1 MGSTPSRQR
10 LSRRASASLALR
22 LASGSLVC
30 KAARDGADDKLS
42 RNFFRKE
49 PAMRDERVGKLA
61 RLLVEYSIEAGE
73 GDQVLVSA
81 EVGAGP
87 LIGALYERLLQVGA
101 TPVTQIGLPGMQEL
115 FFEHAQELH
124 YEEIPRVTHAIY
136 EGVDAQIGILSPS
149 NTMALANVD
158 PEKQQALQKRNKPLS
173 EMMLEKDRWVLTLFP
188 TEALA
193 QESHMGLFEYEE
205 FAFEAMGLNEEDPVR
220 FWSEKSAEQERLKE
234 RLEEAREIR
243 IVGPETDLSL
253 SVEGRTFVNSAGMRN
268 MPCGEVF
275 TGPLEDSANGTVY
288 FGVPAAIAG
297 REISGARLRF
307 EEGKVVEASAEKG
320 EEYLM
325 SLLEADAGARYLG
338 ELGIGTNYGI
348 RRASANVLFDEK
360 LGGTVHLAIGRS
372 YAQTGGKN
380 DSSVHTDLVCDLRE
394 GGELYADGE
403 LIQEDGR
410 FLEFDLAG

>member
-1 MGSTPSRQR
+1 LPDPGLYHWPRC
-10 LSRRASASLALR
+10 
-22 LASGSLVC
+22 C
-30 KAARDGADDKLS
+30 KAAGDDADDKLS
-42 RNFFRKE
+42 GNFFRKE
-49 PAMRDERVGKLA
+49 PLMVDERIGKLA
-61 RLLVEYSIEAGE
+61 RILVDYSIEAGE

-87 LIGALYERLLQVGA
+87 LIGALYARLLQVGA
-101 TPVTQIGLPGMQEL
+101 TAVTQISLPGMQEL

-124 YEEIPRVTHAIY
+124 YQEIPQVTRAIY
-136 EGVDAQIGILSPS
+136 EGVDAQIGIRAPS
-149 NTMALANVD
+149 NIRALANVD

-173 EMMLEKDRWVLTLFP
+173 EMMLEIDRWVLTLFP

-193 QESHMGLFEYEE
+193 QEAHMSLSEYEE

-220 FWSEKSAEQERLKE
+220 YWSQMSAEQERLKA

-243 IVGPETDLSL
+243 IVGPETDLTL

-275 TGPLEDSANGTVY
+275 TGPIEDSANGTVY

-297 REISGARLRF
+297 REISGVRIRL
-307 EEGKVVEASAEKG
+307 EEGKIVEASAEKG
-320 EEYLM
+320 EEYLS
-325 SLLEADAGARYLG
+325 SLLDADDGARYLG

-348 RRASANVLFDEK
+348 RRARANVLFDEK

-394 GGELYADGE
+394 GGALYADGE
-403 LIQEDGR
+403 LIQENGR
-410 FLEFDLAG
+410 FLEFDLAGVPDAR

>member
-1 MGSTPSRQR
+1 MAAR
-10 LSRRASASLALR
+10 SA
-22 LASGSLVC
+22 VC
-30 KAARDGADDKLS
+30 KAAGDDADDKLS
-42 RNFFRKE
+42 GNFFRKE
-49 PAMRDERVGKLA
+49 PVMGDARVGKLA
-61 RLLVEYSIEAGE
+61 RILVDYSIEAGE

-87 LIGALYERLLQVGA
+87 LIRALYAQLLQVGA

-124 YEEIPRVTHAIY
+124 YKEIPQVTYAIHK
-136 EGVDAQIGILSPS
+136 GVDAQIGIRAPS
-149 NTMALANVD
+149 NTRALANID
-158 PEKQQALQKRNKPLS
+158 PEKQQMLQKRNKPLS

-193 QESHMGLFEYEE
+193 QEAHMSLSEYEE
-205 FAFEAMGLNEEDPVR
+205 FAFEAMGLYEEDPVR
-220 FWSEKSAEQERLKE
+220 YWSEKAAEQERLKE

-243 IVGPETDLSL
+243 IFGPETDLTL

-275 TGPLEDSANGTVY
+275 TGPIEDSANGTVY

-297 REISGARLRF
+297 REISGVRLRF
-307 EEGKVVEASAEKG
+307 EEGKVVEASAERG
-320 EEYLM
+320 EEYLF

-360 LGGTVHLAIGRS
+360 LGGTVHLALGRS
-372 YAQTGGKN
+372 YAQTGGMN

-394 GGELYADGE
+394 DGELYADGE
-403 LIQEDGR
+403 LIQENGR
-410 FLEFDLAG
+410 FLEFDLAGVTDAR